1 MHCALYVHKFYCY
14 FSFMSKSF
22 YQASMGILIY
32 VYLSNVLACMHL
44 PSCVYLHVSHLSYYH
59 HVSTC
64 LLLSHQITVMCLHL
78 HLHHLTIYR
87 FAASQ
92 GVHWYTFDSEYEIQK
107 IAEIDPAAKLL
118 VRLKV
123 DNQLSV
129 SFQVHSKLCY

>member
-1 MHCALYVHKFYCY
+1 MNFENVIFLLCPKASIKLLWGFCY
-14 FSFMSKSF
+14 N
-22 YQASMGILIY
+22 